1 MNQFEQDLLKKYP
14 QVKIFSG
21 SDEAGRG
28 CLAGPLVVATVVLP
42 PDYFNPAIK
51 DSKKLTVAQREQ
63 LFAEITK
70 VALDYAIYTVS
81 VEQVEEMNPKR
92 ASIFGME
99 QTIQMLKVKPDLNL
113 TDAEKLSTQFNYQ
126 NIIDGDNLSQSIG
139 AASILAKVTR
149 DLMMIN
155 YHQHYPVYNFKNNKG
170 YGTKEHLMALEKYG
184 LCPLHRKTYA
194 PVKKLLKK

>member
-1 MNQFEQDLLKKYP
+1 MNQFEQDLLKQYP

-42 PDYFNPAIK
+42 LDYFNPAIK
-51 DSKKLTVAQREQ
+51 DSKKLTALQREQ
-63 LFAEITK
+63 LFTEITK

-81 VEQVEEMNPKR
+81 VEQVEEMNPKQ

-113 TDAEKLSTQFNYQ
+113 TDAEKLSVHFNYQ

-149 DLMMIN
+149 DLMMID
-155 YHQHYPVYNFKNNKG
+155 YHKRYPVYNFKNNKG
-170 YGTKEHLMALEKYG
+170 YGTKEHLMALQKYG

-194 PVKKLLKK
+194 PIKKLLKK

>member
-1 MNQFEQDLLKKYP
+1 MNQFEQDLLKQYP

-28 CLAGPLVVATVVLP
+28 CLAGPLVAATVVLP
-42 PDYFNPAIK
+42 SDYFNPAIK
-51 DSKKLTVAQREQ
+51 DSKKLTTYQREQ
-63 LFAEITK
+63 LFVEITK

-81 VEQVEEMNPKR
+81 VEQVEEMNPKQ

-99 QTIQMLKVKPDLNL
+99 QTIQMLKIKPDLNL
-113 TDAEKLSTQFNYQ
+113 TDAEKLSSYFNYQ

-149 DLMMIN
+149 DLMMVD
-155 YHQHYPVYNFKNNKG
+155 YHKRYPVYNFKNNKG
-170 YGTKEHLMALEKYG
+170 YGTKEHLMALQKYG